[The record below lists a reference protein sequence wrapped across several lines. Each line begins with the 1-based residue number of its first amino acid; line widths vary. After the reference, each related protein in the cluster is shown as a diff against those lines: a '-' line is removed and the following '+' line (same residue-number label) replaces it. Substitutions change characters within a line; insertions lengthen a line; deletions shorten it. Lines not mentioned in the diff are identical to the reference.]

1 MKGTSRIECASC
13 GKAFEVKTKSDE
25 NIQGWKCKNCF
36 FEELRERER
45 PFLEN
50 YIRFGSQGRWQTAK
64 ILLDQYGKT
73 RSARRR
79 RLIEVRIFEQYVAA
93 TEDLIMIYNAL
104 KRRGKQ
110 PVLYTLLSFQVNPE
124 ESRRF
129 YEEVN
134 AQSPSELLQS
144 LGFAPLDEL
153 LESFPSENE
162 EKVKKVYEGIVKSL
176 KAASTRRNELV
187 YKPYNKIKHG
197 FVVGETLGAQAD
209 SEAVAGDVI
218 FIWYDRLKDEG
229 EELYRLQEASL
240 FRDVQH
246 LSQLVDT
253 IEALRNTA
261 INLIQGYLYSVG
273 SD

>member
-1 MKGTSRIECASC
+1 MQGTNRIECASC

-50 YIRFGSQGRWQTAK
+50 YIRFGSQARWQTAK
-64 ILLDQYGKT
+64 ILLDRYSKT

-93 TEDLIMIYNAL
+93 TEDLIMLYNAL

-110 PVLYTLLSFQVNPE
+110 PVLYTLLSFQVNPV

-134 AQSPSELLQS
+134 ARSPSELLQS
-144 LGFAPLDEL
+144 LGLAPLDEL
-153 LESFPSENE
+153 LESFPSQGE
-162 EKVKKVYEGIVKSL
+162 EQVKKWYEGIVRGL
-176 KAASTRRNELV
+176 KAASTRRNELI
-187 YKPYNKIKHG
+187 YKTYNKIKHG
-197 FVVGETLGAQAD
+197 FIVTEIPRTEAD
-209 SEAVAGDVI
+209 SEAAGDAIVY
-218 FIWYDRLKDEG
+218 WHDRLKGEG
-229 EELYRLQEASL
+229 EELYRLQEAGL
-240 FRDVQH
+240 FRDAQH

-261 INLIQGYLYSVG
+261 RNLINAYLYSLA
-273 SD
+273 SN